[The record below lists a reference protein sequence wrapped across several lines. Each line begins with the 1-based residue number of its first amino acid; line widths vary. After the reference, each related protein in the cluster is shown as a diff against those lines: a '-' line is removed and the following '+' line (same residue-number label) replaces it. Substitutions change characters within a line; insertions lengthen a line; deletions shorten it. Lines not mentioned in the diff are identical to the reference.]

1 MAQKKRAEAL
11 MRVLCASDDVIWNQ
25 NPDNK
30 IDNHVKLKGERLNV
44 GLYNKHLRGSCD
56 SAVLWDF

>member
-1 MAQKKRAEAL
+1 

-30 IDNHVKLKGERLNV
+30 IDNHVKLKREGLNV
-44 GLYNKHLRGSCD
+44 ELYNKHL
-56 SAVLWDF
+56 